1 MGLFSKAAPEGE
13 IATAVPDIAD
23 EKGTGQKDPAQISEE
38 PDLSSGGDEHVQG
51 GVQKIEA
58 AAQVWSTRS
67 MVGAYVIIWLIYF
80 ITSIEEV
87 VTGALNPFV
96 TSSFQQHSLTAATGI
111 MASLFGGLT
120 KLPLAKILDTWGRPQ
135 GLLLMLLIWVVG
147 FVMMAGCNNVET
159 YAAAQVFSSI
169 GSQGVSYCITIFI
182 ADTTSLINRPLMLA
196 FATSPYIATTF
207 AGGPIADSVIAHIGW
222 RWGFGIWSIVT
233 PVVVGP
239 LGALFIWNHVKARKQ
254 GLITSKSGRLT
265 FSAVKK
271 YFIEVDIIG
280 ILILATGMALFL
292 LSFSIYSYQAEQW
305 RAPIIIAFIIVGG
318 ILIIA
323 FVFYEAYLAP
333 VKFIPVHLL
342 MDRTVFFAGMMFF
355 FVFANSSIW
364 GSYFSSMLLVV
375 WNTGITKATYI
386 GNIYRVG
393 SCFAALVLAYF
404 TRITG
409 RFKWTATLY
418 ALPLTLLGVGLM
430 IHFRQPDSNIGYVVM
445 TQIFVAFAG
454 GPMVVA
460 GEMAMMAPSDHQ
472 HIAVIMAIL
481 DLFSSIGSAIGS
493 TIAAAIWTGTFRKN
507 LIKNLPADAPVDSI
521 YGNLYTQLG
530 YPVGSEIRHGISIA
544 YGESQRLML
553 ITSVCFIVVGWGCTW
568 MWRDIKLRDRKQTR
582 GNVI

>member
-1 MGLFSKAAPEGE
+1 MGLFSKTTPEGDVTTIPPE
-13 IATAVPDIAD
+13 IAD
-23 EKGTGQKDPAQISEE
+23 EKGSGQNNPVENSDFNDDLEKDA
-38 PDLSSGGDEHVQG
+38 QG

-58 AAQVWSTRS
+58 AAKVWTKWH
-67 MVGAYVIIWLIYF
+67 MVAAYVIIWLIYF

-135 GLLLMLLIWVVG
+135 GLLLTLFIWVVG
-147 FVMMAGCNNVET
+147 FIMMAGCNNVKT

-169 GSQGVSYCITIFI
+169 GAQGVSYCITIFI
-182 ADTTSLINRPLMLA
+182 ADTTSLLNRPLMLA

-207 AGGPIADSVIAHIGW
+207 AGGPISDSVIAGIGW
-222 RWGFGIWSIVT
+222 RWGFGIWAIVT

-239 LGALFIWNHVKARKQ
+239 LGFLFIWNHVKARKQ
-254 GLITSKSGRLT
+254 GLLESKSGRLT
-265 FSAVKK
+265 LASIKK
-271 YFIEVDIIG
+271 YCIDVDLIG

-305 RAPIIIAFIIVGG
+305 RAPIIIAFIIVGAL
-318 ILIIA
+318 LIIA

-333 VKFIPVHLL
+333 VKFVPVNLL
-342 MDRTVFFAGMMFF
+342 MDRTVFFGGLMFL
-355 FVFANSSIW
+355 FVFANSAIW

-393 SCFAALVLAYF
+393 SCFAALLLAYF
-404 TRITG
+404 IRLSG
-409 RFKWTATLY
+409 RFKWSATLY
-418 ALPLTLLGVGLM
+418 ALPLMLLGVGLM
-430 IHFRQPDSNIGYVVM
+430 IKFRQPDQSIGYVIM

-472 HIAVIMAIL
+472 HVAVIMAIL

-493 TIAAAIWTGTFRKN
+493 TIAAAIWTGTFKKN
-507 LIKNLPADAPVDSI
+507 LIKNLPADAPVDAIFSSI
-521 YGNLYTQLG
+521 YTQLG
-530 YPVGSEIRHGISIA
+530 YPEGTEIRHGISLA

-568 MWRDIKLRDRKQTR
+568 MWRDIKLRDVKQTR